1 MATTAAERQKEY
13 REGIKKKDPDF
24 LKQERERA
32 KHYRK
37 PMKSLPVKEQKL
49 RRQRNRKYASTF
61 REKVKRQKQNTVNI
75 TLHSPERTMAISDT
89 STSALTILYTNNV
102 QQGQR
107 PTRCLSRCIFQIRKV
122 KTTPSKEVKS

>member
-1 MATTAAERQKEY
+1 MAKTAAERQKEY

-61 REKVKRQKQNTVNI
+61 REKVKRQEQNTVNI

-89 STSALTILYTNNV
+89 STSALTIL
-102 QQGQR
+102 
-107 PTRCLSRCIFQIRKV
+107 
-122 KTTPSKEVKS
+122 